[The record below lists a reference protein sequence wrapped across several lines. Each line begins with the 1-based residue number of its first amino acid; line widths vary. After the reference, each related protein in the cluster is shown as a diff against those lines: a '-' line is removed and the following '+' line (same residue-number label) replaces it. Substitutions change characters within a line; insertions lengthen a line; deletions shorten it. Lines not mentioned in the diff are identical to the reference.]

1 MGGLLASTRSDQ
13 SHDLIACRFAQGGF
27 KFPECVR
34 NTKLLLIISY
44 LSVSSVRAA
53 PIILVEFDSPYVFAE
68 IADDKVNGYYGMS
81 LPKIGERPSL
91 ACEFFITSDLSKL
104 HECSPVH

>member
-1 MGGLLASTRSDQ
+1 
-13 SHDLIACRFAQGGF
+13 
-27 KFPECVR
+27 VR